1 MAPAIDQI
9 IMRLTG
15 DPLLLFAAIVVLSLA
30 QEDLASAT
38 AATLAAADPA
48 RLPLLW
54 LAAATGLLLGDNGL
68 YGAGRLARRNA
79 WLKARLHAD
88 RLRRLWRFVDESG
101 ARLVITARF
110 LPGTRL
116 LTYLAC
122 GFRPLAWPRFLL
134 ADLIAVAAWT
144 ALVFAAAQAA
154 GGWLKELTGWG
165 RLALGAA
172 LVLALFLLPR
182 LAAAIVRRLRA
193 KGWLAALPL
202 AGDEPE
208 RGS

>member
-1 MAPAIDQI
+1 MAPDIDQI
-9 IMRLTG
+9 IMRLAG
-15 DPLLLFAAIVVLSLA
+15 DPLLLFGAIVTLSLL

-48 RLPLLW
+48 RLPLLA
-54 LAAATGLLLGDNGL
+54 LAAATGLILGDNGL
-68 YGAGRLARRNA
+68 YGAGRLARRSD
-79 WLKARLHAD
+79 WLRTRLHAD
-88 RLRRLWRFVDESG
+88 RLKRLWRFIDASG

-122 GFRPLAWPRFLL
+122 GFRPLAWPRFLF
-134 ADLIAVAAWT
+134 ADLIAVAVWT

-154 GGWLKELTGWG
+154 GGWLKELTGRG
-165 RLALGAA
+165 RLALGAG

-193 KGWLAALPL
+193 KGRLAALPL
-202 AGDEPE
+202 ATDDPEPG
-208 RGS
+208 R